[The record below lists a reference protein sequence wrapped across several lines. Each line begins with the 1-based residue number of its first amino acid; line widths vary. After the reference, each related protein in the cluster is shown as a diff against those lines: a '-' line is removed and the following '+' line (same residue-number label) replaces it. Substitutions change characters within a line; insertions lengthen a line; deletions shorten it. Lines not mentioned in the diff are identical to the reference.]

1 MKHLD
6 KAGIKKENSQFVL
19 IILIFL
25 CFNSC
30 ASNSAIVPEWFLNPE
45 EAYPSSKYIRATGE
59 GKSLSEAREN
69 ALTQISL
76 YFDTSIQVS
85 RDLISNYNHIN
96 TNNNSQYFEQK
107 SVQEQAVINSEAQLY
122 CVNFSS
128 FFRDRN
134 TFYIVAYIDKEE
146 AYENYKQNI
155 QLNTQSLAHL
165 IKNAETYENPFY
177 CVPAI
182 QQGIRISRM
191 TTTLLKNIKTLK
203 IKNEDFSQTQSLIE
217 RMYNAQ
223 EQTKSKMT
231 IKLVVEN
238 DRNALI
244 YRTISQQIEQ
254 KGISLSQDNGSCIL
268 KAVVNQNRIENEAG
282 VFVTLGIIITAHNE
296 QGEVIF
302 SYTRSF
308 PRQGAPVDYED
319 TAWRKAYDQIQQELQ
334 ESFIQEFNAKIFGE

>member
-1 MKHLD
+1 MCCLEKVSRKIRHFALTI
-6 KAGIKKENSQFVL
+6 ASL
-19 IILIFL
+19 L
-25 CFNSC
+25 CLFGC
-30 ASNSAIVPEWFLNPE
+30 ASNSVVAPEWFLNME
-45 EAYPSSKYIRATGE
+45 STYPSSKYICATGE
-59 GKSLSEAREN
+59 GKTLSEAREN

-85 RDLISNYNHIN
+85 RDLISNYNQIS
-96 TNNNSQYFEQK
+96 TKNNLQYYEQK

-134 TFYIVAYIDKEE
+134 TFYIVAYIDKEQ

-155 QLNTQSLAHL
+155 ELNTQSLSHL

-177 CVPAI
+177 CIPAI

-203 IKNEDFSQTQSLIE
+203 IKNEDFSETQVLIE

-231 IKLVVEN
+231 IRLVVEN

-244 YRTISQQIEQ
+244 YRTISQLIEQ

-268 KAVVNQNRIENEAG
+268 KAVVNQNRIENDAG

-296 QGEVIF
+296 QDDVIF